1 MADTVLNKVKNALGI
16 TGTHQDNTLNI
27 YIDEV
32 INFMINAGVSEE
44 VARSEVSAGV
54 VARGVT
60 DLWNYNSGGGKLSDY
75 FYQRVTQL
83 SYVSKSDEE
92 V

>member
-1 MADTVLNKVKNALGI
+1 MADMLSKVKSALGI
-16 TGTHQDNTLNI
+16 TGNYQDETLKI

-32 INFMINAGVSEE
+32 IAYMVDAGVPES
-44 VARSEVSAGV
+44 VAKSEVSAGV

-60 DLWNYNSGGGKLSDY
+60 DLWNYNSGAGKLSDY

-83 SYVSKSDEE
+83 CYKSEE

>member
-1 MADTVLNKVKNALGI
+1 MADTVLNKVKGALGI
-16 TGTHQDNTLNI
+16 TGTHLDNTLNI

-32 INFMINAGVSEE
+32 VNYMINAGVPEN
-44 VARSEVSAGV
+44 VAKSEVSAGV

-75 FYQRVTQL
+75 FYQRVSQL
-83 SYVSKSDEE
+83 CYNSKSDEE